1 MRGESGEENLDFS
14 PVGVGQACFSL
25 ASKPPTA
32 PQRAGFGLNPPAL
45 ISSRA
50 GKNQAPGDA
59 TGPFF
64 RRRRKKIDWGDI
76 FGARLEML

>member
-25 ASKPPTA
+25 ATEPPTA
-32 PQRAGFGLNPPAL
+32 PQRAGFSLRPPG
-45 ISSRA
+45 
-50 GKNQAPGDA
+50 GKKGRTGAFRLPGGA

-64 RRRRKKIDWGDI
+64 GAGAEQVAWGGLL
-76 FGARLEML
+76 GARLEMP